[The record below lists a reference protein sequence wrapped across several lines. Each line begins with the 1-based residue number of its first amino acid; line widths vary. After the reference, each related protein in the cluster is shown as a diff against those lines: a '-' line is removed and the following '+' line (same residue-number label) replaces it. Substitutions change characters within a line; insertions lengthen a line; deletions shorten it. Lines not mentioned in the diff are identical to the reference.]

1 MYGNEKNSIN
11 FVAYFVGQLSDNFK
25 VVMNQMLIDK
35 ASAFVEKYF
44 SERINPGYLYH
55 NYNHVQDVISAVKRI
70 ISIES
75 PTVSDQEALLLAA
88 LFHDTGFSEGA
99 KEHEDRSIAIFRQFA
114 SDSNEIS
121 AEMMDKVVRLI
132 SATKPSHIPT
142 DWLEGAICDADF
154 GHLGSEN
161 YWDRSNR
168 LRQEWLLTENQFQP
182 ENQFVQAELNFMVA
196 HTYYTPSARIL
207 FDEGKEK
214 NIKFLLK
221 YKATISPSEEG
232 KDKKKSKSR
241 EQEVSRGVETMFRAT
256 YRTHINLSAIADNKA
271 NIMLSISAIII
282 SIVVSNLLPQL
293 KMNPRLA
300 FPTFLLLAVCLLS
313 LVFAILST
321 RPKVTSGTV
330 TDEDIRERKANL
342 LFFGN
347 FFNMEMEKFQEGMM
361 EMIQDNEFLYNSM
374 TRDLYFLGKVLAV
387 KYKYLRIC
395 YAIFMYGI
403 ILSLAAFGY
412 IYISG

>member
-1 MYGNEKNSIN
+1 
-11 FVAYFVGQLSDNFK
+11 
-25 VVMNQMLIDK
+25 MNDILIET
-35 ASAFVEKYF
+35 ATAFVEKHF
-44 SERINPGYLYH
+44 LENIPPSYLYH
-55 NYNHVQDVISAVKRI
+55 NFNHVQDVLSAAKRI
-70 ISIES
+70 
-75 PTVSDQEALLLAA
+75 VSVECPSDEEQEALLLSA
-88 LFHDTGFSEGA
+88 LFHDTGFSAGA
-99 KEHEDRSIAIFRQFA
+99 KDHEERSVQIFRQFA
-114 SDSNEIS
+114 ANSVGITDQAIE
-121 AEMMDKVVRLI
+121 KVVRLI
-132 SATKPSHIPT
+132 LSTKPSHQPT
-142 DWLEGAICDADF
+142 DWLEGAMSDADF
-154 GHLGSEN
+154 GHLGNEN

-182 ENQFVQAELNFMVA
+182 EIQFVQAELNFMVA
-196 HTYYTPSARIL
+196 HKYNTPSARIL

-221 YKATISPSEEG
+221 YKNTISPSEEG
-232 KDKKKSKSR
+232 KDKKKNNKSR
-241 EQEVSRGVETMFRAT
+241 EPEVSRGVETMFRAT

-330 TDEDIRERKANL
+330 TDEDIKDRKANL

-347 FFNMEMEKFQEGMM
+347 FYNMEMEKFQEGMM
-361 EMIQDNEFLYNSM
+361 EMIQDNDFLYNSM

-395 YAIFMYGI
+395 YAVFMYGI
-403 ILSLAAFGY
+403 IIALSAFGY
-412 IYISG
+412 IYITG

>member
-1 MYGNEKNSIN
+1 
-11 FVAYFVGQLSDNFK
+11 
-25 VVMNQMLIDK
+25 MNDILIET
-35 ASAFVEKYF
+35 ATAFVEKHF
-44 SERINPGYLYH
+44 LENIPPSYLYH
-55 NYNHVQDVISAVKRI
+55 NFNHVQDVLSAAKRI
-70 ISIES
+70 
-75 PTVSDQEALLLAA
+75 VSVECPSDEEQEALLLSA
-88 LFHDTGFSEGA
+88 LFHDTGFSGGA
-99 KEHEDRSIAIFRQFA
+99 KDHEERSVQIFRQFA
-114 SDSNEIS
+114 ANS
-121 AEMMDKVVRLI
+121 AGITDQAIEKVVRLI
-132 SATKPSHIPT
+132 LSTKSSHQPT
-142 DWLEGAICDADF
+142 DWLEGAMIDADF
-154 GHLGSEN
+154 GHLGNEN

-182 ENQFVQAELNFMVA
+182 EIQFVQAELNFMVA
-196 HTYYTPSARIL
+196 HKYNTPSARIL

-221 YKATISPSEEG
+221 YKNTISPSEEG
-232 KDKKKSKSR
+232 KDKKKNNKPR
-241 EQEVSRGVETMFRAT
+241 ETEVSRGVETMFRAT

-300 FPTFLLLAVCLLS
+300 FPTFLLLAVCLMS

-330 TDEDIRERKANL
+330 TDEDIKDRKANL

-347 FFNMEMEKFQEGMM
+347 FYNMEMEKFQEGMM
-361 EMIQDNEFLYNSM
+361 EMIQDNDFLYNSM

-395 YAIFMYGI
+395 YAVFMYGI
-403 ILSLAAFGY
+403 IIALSAFGY
-412 IYISG
+412 IYITG

>member
-1 MYGNEKNSIN
+1 
-11 FVAYFVGQLSDNFK
+11 
-25 VVMNQMLIDK
+25 MNDILIET
-35 ASAFVEKYF
+35 ATAFVEKHF
-44 SERINPGYLYH
+44 LENIPPSYLYH
-55 NYNHVQDVISAVKRI
+55 NFNHVQDVLSAAKRI
-70 ISIES
+70 
-75 PTVSDQEALLLAA
+75 VSVECPSDEEQEALLLSA
-88 LFHDTGFSEGA
+88 LFHDTGFSAGA
-99 KEHEDRSIAIFRQFA
+99 KDHEERSVQIFRQFA
-114 SDSNEIS
+114 ANSVGITDQAIE
-121 AEMMDKVVRLI
+121 KVVRLI
-132 SATKPSHIPT
+132 LSTKSSHQPT
-142 DWLEGAICDADF
+142 DWLEGAMSDADF
-154 GHLGSEN
+154 GHLGNEN

-182 ENQFVQAELNFMVA
+182 EIQFVQAELNFMVA
-196 HTYYTPSARIL
+196 HKYNTPSARIL

-221 YKATISPSEEG
+221 YKNTISPSEEG
-232 KDKKKSKSR
+232 KDKKKNNKSR
-241 EQEVSRGVETMFRAT
+241 EPEVSRGVETMFRAT

-330 TDEDIRERKANL
+330 TDEDIKDRKANL

-347 FFNMEMEKFQEGMM
+347 FYNMEMEKFQEGMM
-361 EMIQDNEFLYNSM
+361 EMIQDNDFLYNSM

-395 YAIFMYGI
+395 YAVFMYGI
-403 ILSLAAFGY
+403 IIALSAFGY
-412 IYISG
+412 IYITG